1 MKNKLLIN
9 IALLSIGFS
18 LQQNI
23 VAQQVP
29 TTTSPAL
36 PALNGRDAR
45 DFWSRAGNSGIGIN
59 NQNNIFGTLGS
70 FNSPIYTQTNG
81 VFREK
86 LNGDFTGG
94 TQYPINGYTFATG
107 VNTSGYLLLG
117 QNNPTQPG
125 GASPL
130 LYNAKGAFSLL
141 HLNGPQSTIP
151 GAGFTQEFGYRP
163 WMKTGITFTGNNDL
177 MYFGVRALPSAPQDQ
192 TEMVVSWSDNSGA
205 GAGPDDFAFRFIGLG
220 AGTTI
225 STTLSDENDLD
236 GRHIARFA
244 PTGEMGLGNTFGSPV
259 GIYVR
264 PQNLLHMSLDL
275 QKQVFMQITNQNGT
289 GQNAG
294 DGLLV
299 GYAPTSAINL
309 EARINQ
315 QENDRLSLYA
325 NNGERIRSMQIGA
338 LNNGNAFNPGSLATN
353 LTRIGVSHDPAQPVT
368 RPLSLMHLGYNT
380 GATNDGWRNWMDVGT
395 FTANGTDNMYVGL
408 KREPTAFPID
418 RFDAVIN
425 WGDNSGPVGPFA
437 IGPDNLR
444 FIFTSATVG
453 TPGLPPSNGVNG
465 VEGMRM
471 TPSTNVAVTNAHVWT
486 GIGGDPTVN
495 QYGPGGTSINP
506 TQTLEVNSSEATT
519 VVGGSSGL
527 RFTNLNTTSPITAT
541 NPGLGVLAVDADGD
555 VIYVPSGGNAFGNI
569 CGAAPVPLTNNW
581 EIPQGINT
589 YNFSGV
595 GAVNITRLTTCA
607 PIAKFLVDDNF
618 YARTSIVR
626 NTTNIATNI
635 AGVFIGS
642 DVAKVHAI
650 VVPNGGGNVGFGV
663 GSPNTTYRLHVNGG
677 FLLNGNFDG
686 AGTQTYVSDQQFKTN
701 IDSIP
706 SALNIINQLDPKSFY
721 FDTTNVYGM
730 NFSDKKQ
737 YGLIAQDVELV
748 LPELVSNLNKIE
760 ERDSLGNIITASVS
774 YKALNY
780 NAFITI
786 LIKGMQEQQSK
797 IDSLNDEND
806 EHDSINASLQ
816 NQINLLADMINSCC
830 SSHSMQTNNN
840 SNTSVTSQN
849 LDLKDDQSIVLEQN
863 VPNPFAEQTTIN
875 YFLPDNVVKA
885 QMLFYNAQGK
895 LIQSVDLNERG
906 KGNLNVFASDL
917 SNGIYTYTLVADGK
931 VVETKK
937 MVKQQ

>member
-1 MKNKLLIN
+1 MKYKLKLVFACAIFSMSN
-9 IALLSIGFS
+9 LS
-18 LQQNI
+18 
-23 VAQQVP
+23 AQQAQTGIGTGP
-29 TTTSPAL
+29 TPPTL
-36 PALNGRDAR
+36 
-45 DFWSRAGNSGIGIN
+45 GNSTKAWFRGGN
-59 NQNNIFGTLGS
+59 TNSGNGATDNVFGTMW
-70 FNSPIYTQTNG
+70 NSPIYTKTNSA
-81 VFREK
+81 FREK
-86 LNGDFTGG
+86 LNGDFTPGS
-94 TQYPINGYTFATG
+94 QYPINGYTGFSPIP

-117 QNNPTQPG
+117 PNTPSQLG
-125 GASPL
+125 GNI
-130 LYNAKGAFSLL
+130 YDVNRGAFSLL
-141 HLNGPQSTIP
+141 HLNGIQNSIT
-151 GAGFTQEFGYRP
+151 GGGFAQELGYRP
-163 WMKTGITFTGNNDL
+163 WMKTGITYTGNNDL
-177 MYFGVRALPSAPQDQ
+177 MYMGVRALAPGQDQ
-192 TEMVVSWSDNSGA
+192 TEMVISWSDNA
-205 GAGPDDFAFRFIGLG
+205 FPTAGPDDFAFRFMGTG
-220 AGTTI
+220 ASNVI
-225 STTLSDENDLD
+225 STNLSDENDLD

-244 PTGEMGLGNTFGSPV
+244 PTGEMGLGNTFGPL
-259 GIYVR
+259 GAPYIR

-275 QKQVFMQITNQNGT
+275 DKPVFMQITNRAGT
-289 GQNAG
+289 GETVN
-294 DGLLV
+294 DGLHV
-299 GYAPTSAINL
+299 GYSPTSAANK
-309 EARINQ
+309 EAVINQ
-315 QENDRLSLYA
+315 KENDRLSLYA
-325 NNGERIRSMQIGA
+325 NNGERIRIMQIGA
-338 LNNGNAFNPGSLATN
+338 LNNGVAFNPGGFFPAN
-353 LTRIGVSHDPAQPVT
+353 ITRIGVSHDPSQPVT

-849 LDLKDDQSIVLEQN
+849 VDLKDDQSIVLEQN

-895 LIQSVDLNERG
+895 LIQSVDLSERG
-906 KGNLNVFASDL
+906 KGNLTVFASDL

-931 VVETKK
+931 IVETKK